1 MTICES
7 IKKRYI
13 RLSKGQ
19 RKVAQY
25 VIDNPNVVATQ
36 VASEVGRLA
45 GVSESTVIR
54 FCYAMSLS
62 GYSELQEKMKAYI
75 LEKDGVIP
83 VLPKSKVATDEQQ
96 VIQLDDILSKDMKE
110 LLTILQ
116 QVNVQQY
123 NDVFQ
128 VLHEAKDVYV
138 VGLDEAL
145 PIAFS
150 VYYDLKKVRGN
161 VHIVQND
168 ATKTAEQLLHMDHTS
183 AVVAI
188 SLEGQQ
194 NDLLSMM
201 ETMKRKNV
209 SVITVTSQS
218 APKLKKYSSKYFD
231 LNKHGKLE
239 DGTVA
244 MYALLRAI
252 VKCFVK
258 QYEEVYSSKLSEE
271 KHSPNKLL
279 IEVS

>member
-1 MTICES
+1 MTICDS

-54 FCYAMSLS
+54 FCYAMNLS
-62 GYSELQEKMKAYI
+62 GYSELQEKMKAHI

-83 VLPKSKVATDEQQ
+83 VLPKAKSSEKQSV
-96 VIQLDDILSKDMKE
+96 QLDDVLSKDMKE
-110 LLTILQ
+110 LLTIIQ
-116 QVNVQQY
+116 QVDAQKY
-123 NDVFQ
+123 NEVFRT
-128 VLHEAKDVYV
+128 LHEARDIYI
-138 VGLDEAL
+138 VGLNEAL

-150 VYYDLKKVRGN
+150 LYYDLKSVRNG
-161 VHIVQND
+161 VHIVQKD
-168 ATKTAEQLLHMDHTS
+168 AAKTSEQLLHMDATS
-183 AVVAI
+183 TVIII
-188 SLEGQQ
+188 SLDGQQ
-194 NDLLSMM
+194 EGFMQML
-201 ETMKRKNV
+201 EAIGRKNV
-209 SVITVTSQS
+209 SVITVTNRP
-218 APKLKKYSSKYFD
+218 APKLKKLSSHYFD
-231 LNKHGKLE
+231 LNKQGKLE

-244 MYALLRAI
+244 MYAVLRAI

-258 QYEEVYSSKLSEE
+258 QYEDFYSSKNNTLE
-271 KHSPNKLL
+271 KQSVSKLL